1 MVSHEYPPNRFDP
14 VGLEAFRR
22 ATMLPSF
29 TSPSQAIDRF
39 VRLGEARDAP
49 MGMNGTGSV
58 RDERDERLERAGYL
72 LVVGIDRLV
81 RAIAAF
87 GWRIVRSPKRRKVT
101 AARRSVSVDET
112 TPGKVDLLPGGAC
125 MEATE
130 PNELQG
136 SHRRRARLDS
146 FRHCRPLLA

>member
-1 MVSHEYPPNRFDP
+1 MLNDGYSPSKIDP
-14 VGLEAFRR
+14 LRSGVVLGALGWSA
-22 ATMLPSF
+22 MLPSF
-29 TSPSQAIDRF
+29 VSASQAVDRLA
-39 VRLGEARDAP
+39 RLEEARDAS

-87 GWRIVRSPKRRKVT
+87 GWRIVRSLTRRNVT

-112 TPGKVDLLPGGAC
+112 
-125 MEATE
+125 
-130 PNELQG
+130 
-136 SHRRRARLDS
+136 RA
-146 FRHCRPLLA
+146 